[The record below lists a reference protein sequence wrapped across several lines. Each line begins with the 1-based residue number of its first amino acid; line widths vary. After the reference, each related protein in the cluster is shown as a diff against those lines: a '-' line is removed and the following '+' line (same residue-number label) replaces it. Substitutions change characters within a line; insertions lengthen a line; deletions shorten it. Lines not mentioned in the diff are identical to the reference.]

1 MASAAYFD
9 KTMTMGDLRQLL
21 GQLHSEQD
29 MKRSKMTAWVY
40 KVDGGGEAM
49 VEPVGRNIYR
59 VRLYRGVCPC

>member
-21 GQLHSEQD
+21 GQLHSKQD
-29 MKRSKMTAWVY
+29 MKRSRMAAWVY

-49 VEPVGRNIYR
+49 VEPVGKNTYR
-59 VRLYRGVCPC
+59 VRLFRGVCPC